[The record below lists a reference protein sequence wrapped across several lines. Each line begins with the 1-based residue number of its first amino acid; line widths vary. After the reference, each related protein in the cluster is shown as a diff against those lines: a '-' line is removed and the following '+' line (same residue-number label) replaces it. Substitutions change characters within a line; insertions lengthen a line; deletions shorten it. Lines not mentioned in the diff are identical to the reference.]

1 MKTGNDKAIVEIQLK
16 RKVRS
21 HIDIRSRCH
30 FSLPVVTF
38 VPPNLDD
45 GTPFPTTY
53 WLTCPLLVQ
62 RVSALEASG
71 MVKVFDDI
79 IQRKGNLRTLWKK
92 RQKTYKK
99 ERKLLENR
107 SDRISPKGGVGGTLD
122 HIKCLHA
129 HLADELATGKNPIGQ
144 TIESLIGGYDCTV
157 PCVKTEGSEIKFN
170 SDWKNKW

>member
-1 MKTGNDKAIVEIQLK
+1 MKKNSDKEIIEIQLK

-30 FSLPVVTF
+30 LDLPVVTF

-62 RVSALEASG
+62 RVSSLEASG
-71 MVKVFDDI
+71 MVKVFDKI
-79 IQRKGNLRTLWKK
+79 IQKKGNYRTLWEK
-92 RQKTYKK
+92 RQRTYEE
-99 ERKLLENR
+99 ERRLLEVD
-107 SDRISPKGGVGGTLD
+107 SDHIPPEGGVGGTSD

-129 HLADELATGKNPIGQ
+129 HLADHLATRKNPIGQ
-144 TIESLIGGYDCTV
+144 TIESLIGGTDCNV
-157 PCVKTEGSEIKFN
+157 PCVETRDGKAKFN
-170 SDWKNKW
+170 SEWKNKW